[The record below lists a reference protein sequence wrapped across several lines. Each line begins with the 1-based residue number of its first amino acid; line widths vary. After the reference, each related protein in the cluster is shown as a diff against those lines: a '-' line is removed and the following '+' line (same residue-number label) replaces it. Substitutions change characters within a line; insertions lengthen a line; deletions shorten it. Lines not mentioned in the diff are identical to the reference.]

1 MAVYLITG
9 GARSGK
15 STYAENLALRLCND
29 SSRRCYIA
37 TAEAFDD
44 EMKSRIKAHQD
55 RRAGQFF
62 TVEAPVE
69 LGKAITDVCDGRR
82 ADVILV
88 DCLTVWTGNLLYY
101 ERLEE
106 KERLLSALK
115 AATCDVIL
123 VTNETGMGIVPD
135 NALSRRFRDEAGFVN
150 QAVAAIADNV
160 VLMVCGLPM
169 SVKGTL

>member
-1 MAVYLITG
+1 MAIYLITG

-15 STYAENLALRLCND
+15 STYAENLALRLCKD

-44 EMKSRIKAHQD
+44 EMRSRIRAHQD
-55 RRAGQFF
+55 RRAGKFF

-69 LGKAITDVCDGRR
+69 LGKAIEEVCKEKR

-88 DCLTVWTGNLLYY
+88 DCLTVWTSNLLYY

-106 KERLLSALK
+106 KESLLSALK
-115 AATCDVIL
+115 KAACDVIL

-150 QAVAAIADNV
+150 QAVASVAQNV
-160 VLMVCGLPM
+160 VLMVCGLPL
-169 SVKGTL
+169 SVKGSL

>member
-1 MAVYLITG
+1 MAIYLITG

-15 STYAENLALRLCND
+15 STYAENLALRLCKD

-44 EMKSRIKAHQD
+44 EMKDRIRAHQD
-55 RRAGQFF
+55 RRAGKFF

-69 LGKAITDVCDGRR
+69 LGKAIEEVCKEKR

-88 DCLTVWTGNLLYY
+88 DCLTVWTSNLLYY
-101 ERLEE
+101 DRLEE
-106 KERLLSALK
+106 KESLLSALK
-115 AATCDVIL
+115 KVTCDVIL

-150 QAVAAIADNV
+150 QAVASVAQNV